1 MRRVYSLVSLIV
13 LAFAQLLT
21 AETINFNFDFP
32 LQSGIVFGQY
42 SGFSFSG
49 FRYGGV
55 FDPADPYDMV
65 IPGTGYF
72 YAASDPVPFLDYP
85 YGVPF
90 SDPGQLAFFSPTGF
104 DLFTLNTLEMNTDYG
119 VPIFG
124 LKRGVVVAQKNYDGS
139 DTFNW
144 SGIDAVAFPTVIGTN
159 TTLNLYGMVVNE
171 PVPGAV
177 PEIPDVFLV
186 SSGIAALCAV
196 GRGKGTLRGV
206 QSRARQKREIMM

>member
-1 MRRVYSLVSLIV
+1 MRRMISLVSLIV

-21 AETINFNFDFP
+21 AETIDFNFDFP
-32 LQSGIVFGQY
+32 LQRGIVFGQH

-55 FDPADPYDMV
+55 VDPADPYDMV
-65 IPGTGYF
+65 IPGTGFF

-90 SDPGQLAFFSPTGF
+90 GYSGQLAFFSQTSF
-104 DLFTLNTLEMNTDYG
+104 DFFALNTLEMSTDYG

-124 LKRGVVVAQKNYDGS
+124 LRRGAIVAQKNYDGS
-139 DTFNW
+139 DLFNW
-144 SGIDAVAFPTVIGTN
+144 SGIDAVAFPTVIGAN

-171 PVPGAV
+171 PVSEAV

-186 SSGIAALCAV
+186 SSGIAALYALR
-196 GRGKGTLRGV
+196 RGGGKLRGGGL
-206 QSRARQKREIMM
+206 